1 MIQILLAA
9 HAILWDNGQKGGDT
23 MADRFRVPVAVMP
36 LITRGHGA
44 HRELLLHRRQ
54 NTGYADGLWD
64 CAGSG
69 HVDEGEPMTMAVV
82 REAQEEVGLSVLP
95 GDVRF
100 ATMAHA
106 RDPQDG
112 TVYIDAYFWVE
123 SFVGEARIC
132 EPHKS
137 AELAWFALDTLP
149 DDLIAKRRRS
159 IDNALGGV
167 PFSQEGWEV

>member
-1 MIQILLAA
+1 M
-9 HAILWDNGQKGGDT
+9 
-23 MADRFRVPVAVMP
+23 
-36 LITRGHGA
+36 
-44 HRELLLHRRQ
+44 
-54 NTGYADGLWD
+54 
-64 CAGSG
+64 
-69 HVDEGEPMTMAVV
+69 PMTMAVV

-123 SFVGEARIC
+123 SFVGEPRIC

-149 DDLIAKRRRS
+149 DDLIAKRRRC
-159 IDNALGGV
+159 IDNALGGI